1 MKITIRWKNPWL
13 RAVLLGCALALILLF
28 AGEHFKFIYQA
39 Y

>member
-13 RAVLLGCALALILLF
+13 RAVILGFALALVILF
-28 AGEHFKFIYQA
+28 AGDHFKFVYQG